1 MSLLS
6 AIGGLVGLAFGGP
19 MGAALGSGIG
29 TLASGGDIGDALKS
43 GLLGYGIGSI
53 PGVAGLA
60 SQGASAMGMQG
71 LAGQFAAKQAS
82 QQALMSK
89 ALPGMFGSGAGSG
102 ALGAGVKAGAGM
114 APAAQAS
121 VGQGL
126 FSSPMAQN
134 LVLAGLIQAGE
145 PKPEPLTP
153 EQKYTAQTGERTPYR
168 GTATRDMRPGFRNQM
183 RTNRAGIGSMNM
195 AQGGYI
201 QGPGTGKSDSIPAAI
216 YQNGGRVQEA
226 RLSDGEFV
234 MTEQAV
240 RGLGNGNRA
249 AGAAKMYEMMNR
261 FERMA

>member
-1 MSLLS
+1 MGLLS

-43 GLLGYGIGSI
+43 GIMGYGIGSL
-53 PGVAGLA
+53 PGVSGLA
-60 SQGASAMGMQG
+60 AKGAGALGMQG
-71 LAGQFAAKQAS
+71 LAGQYAA
-82 QQALMSK
+82 QQAAQQAALGKVAPGLMKATAPIGDAISK
-89 ALPGMFGSGAGSG
+89 IGTGAVAGSG
-102 ALGAGVKAGAGM
+102 A

-121 VGQGL
+121 MGQGL
-126 FSSPMAQN
+126 FGGGMMDN
-134 LVLAGLIQAGE
+134 LILAGLIQAGE
-145 PKPEPLTP
+145 PKPTPLT
-153 EQKYTAQTGERTPYR
+153 ELQKRQVETGERLPGYQGTAAPDYR
-168 GTATRDMRPGFRNQM
+168 GGIMR
-183 RTNRAGIGSMNM
+183 A

-201 QGPGTGKSDSIPAAI
+201 EGPGTGKSDSIPAAI

-234 MTEQAV
+234 MTADAV
-240 RGLGNGNRA
+240 RGAGGGNRN

>member
-43 GLLGYGIGSI
+43 GLMGYGIGSL
-53 PGVAGLA
+53 PGVAGFA
-60 SQGASAMGMQG
+60 GKAAGAMGMQG
-71 LAGQFAAKQAS
+71 LAGQYAAQQAS

-89 ALPGMFGSGAGSG
+89 ALPGIFGQGAGQAVTGATTVGSG
-102 ALGAGVKAGAGM
+102 V
-114 APAAQAS
+114 APASKLAS
-121 VGQGL
+121 GL
-126 FSSPMAQN
+126 FSNPESMQN
-134 LVLAGLIQAGE
+134 LILAGLITAGE
-145 PKPEPLTP
+145 PKSKPLTP
-153 EQKYTAQTGERTPYR
+153 EQQYTARTGERTSYR
-168 GTATRDMRPGFRNQM
+168 GTPAPDLRPGM
-183 RTNRAGIGSMNM
+183 M
-195 AQGGYI
+195 AKKMGGYI

-249 AGAAKMYEMMNR
+249 AGAAKMYQMMDR
-261 FERMA
+261 FEGMA

>member
-43 GLLGYGIGSI
+43 GIMGYGIGSL
-53 PGVAGLA
+53 PGVSGLA
-60 SQGASAMGMQG
+60 AKGAGMMGMQG
-71 LAGQFAAKQAS
+71 MAGQFAA
-82 QQALMSK
+82 QQA
-89 ALPGMFGSGAGSG
+89 AQQA
-102 ALGAGVKAGAGM
+102 ALGKLAPGLMKATAPIGDAISKIGTGIQAGAGG
-114 APAAQAS
+114 APVAEAT
-121 VGQGL
+121 VGQGI

-134 LVLAGLIQAGE
+134 LLLAGLMQAGE
-145 PKPEPLTP
+145 PKPVPLTP
-153 EQKYTAQTGERTPYR
+153 EQEYTARTGERTAYR
-168 GTATRDMRPGFRNQM
+168 GTAARDMRPGM
-183 RTNRAGIGSMNM
+183 MD
-195 AQGGYI
+195 GGYI
-201 QGPGTGKSDSIPAAI
+201 EGPGTGRSDSIPAAI

-249 AGAAKMYEMMNR
+249 AGAAKMYQMMDR
-261 FERMA
+261 FEGMA

>member
-6 AIGGLVGLAFGGP
+6 ALGGLVGLAFGGP

-60 SQGASAMGMQG
+60 GKGAGALGMQG
-71 LAGQFAAKQAS
+71 LAGKFAAQQAS

-89 ALPGMFGSGAGSG
+89 AMPGIFAGGGGSA
-102 ALGAGVKAGAGM
+102 AGATSAKM
-114 APAAQAS
+114 AQGAS
-121 VGQGL
+121 KIGQGL
-126 FSSPMAQN
+126 GGIFSNPEN
-134 LVLAGLIQAGE
+134 LLLAGLISAGE

-153 EQKYTAQTGERTPYR
+153 LQQRQAETGERTPGYR
-168 GTATRDMRPGFRNQM
+168 GTPAPDMRF
-183 RTNRAGIGSMNM
+183 MNM
-195 AQGGYI
+195 GGFVE
-201 QGPGTGKSDSIPAAI
+201 GPGTGKSDSIPAMI
-216 YQNGGRVQEA
+216 YQNGGPVQEA

-234 MTEQAV
+234 MTADAV
-240 RGLGNGNRA
+240 RGAGGGNRQ

-261 FERMA
+261 FEGMA